1 MASPRAPA
9 FIREDKQLQRQ
20 LGQNIKDLGAA
31 EGMTQGQLADLLDFG
46 HGNYVNRM
54 VNERTTIT
62 PQTVQKLLN
71 HFPEKRELILRG
83 LSEDQVSKLSLTNS
97 TVGHA
102 YILGNNNKNNTINAG
117 SADAETKTI
126 DSFLEEYG
134 VLLTKQAK
142 AELRRAKEQ
151 WRGSKQQDSVWLKT
165 ALCGLGRSGDAKKGG
180 QQGGA
185 QQG

>member
-1 MASPRAPA
+1 MASPKAPA
-9 FIREDKQLQRQ
+9 FIREDKQLQWQ
-20 LGQNIKDLGAA
+20 LGQNIKDLGTA
-31 EGMTQGQLADLLDFG
+31 EGITQRELASLLDFG
-46 HGNYVNRM
+46 DGNYVSRM
-54 VNERTTIT
+54 VRNDTTIT

-71 HFPEKRELILRG
+71 RFPEKRELILRG
-83 LSEDQVSKLSLTNS
+83 LSEDQVSKLNLTNS

-102 YILGNNNKNNTINAG
+102 YILGNNNKNNTINTG
-117 SADAETKTI
+117 NADAETKTI

-151 WRGSKQQDSVWLKT
+151 WRASKQQDSVWLKT